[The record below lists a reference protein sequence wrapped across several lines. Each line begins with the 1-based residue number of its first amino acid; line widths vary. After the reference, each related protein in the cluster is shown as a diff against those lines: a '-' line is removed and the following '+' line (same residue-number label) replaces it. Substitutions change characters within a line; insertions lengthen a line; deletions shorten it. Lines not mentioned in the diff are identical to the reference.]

1 MNVGHAWTAF
11 LWLEAQRRITHDVQD
26 GEPFPHG
33 KTEEGGGL
41 AAGAAA
47 SNAVMY
53 RKSSVINGR
62 DALSP
67 VPHTH

>member
-1 MNVGHAWTAF
+1 MFKMENPFRTVK
-11 LWLEAQRRITHDVQD
+11 RRRGD
-26 GEPFPHG
+26 
-33 KTEEGGGL
+33 GL

>member
-1 MNVGHAWTAF
+1 MFKMENPFRTVK
-11 LWLEAQRRITHDVQD
+11 RRR
-26 GEPFPHG
+26 
-33 KTEEGGGL
+33 GGGL